1 MNVTLINTTRRMK
14 VLNLPHEVYCAA
26 LGRCACT
33 RQPGRDGRCIPASLT
48 LPALAEVSGLDGAV
62 LKLPEVERALR
73 SGELRLRY
81 EVPAQPE
88 GPMTPRPER
97 RGTRKST
104 RR

>member
-14 VLNLPHEVYCAA
+14 VLNLPHDVYCAA

-33 RQPGRDGRCIPASLT
+33 RQPGRDGRLVPTSLT

-62 LKLPEVERALR
+62 LKLPEVERGLR

-88 GPMTPRPER
+88 APPDPQPAR
-97 RGTRKST
+97 RGNRKST